1 MSLDWCQGIREACTY
16 WSEAKMFHQTFEAL
30 EQSLEQDNDACI
42 DGAKAVVEEL
52 CRIIVECFH
61 SAQNPILPAK
71 DSPSLTDW
79 MGAANRALKLGDVR
93 DNQFRKLVISH
104 NKMAEALND
113 MRNASGPVSH
123 GKAPFLER
131 LSIHHRRSVVL
142 SADAIVS
149 FLHKAYLD
157 SQLNPASS
165 KEPWERFAMENELID
180 KFVRLSIDDEDEPQT
195 LKVLLPNGDE
205 FPLEIPVSQLLYE
218 MDRGVY
224 IEALMAAQSAQI
236 SGAELESEV

>member
-1 MSLDWCQGIREACTY
+1 MSLDWCQGIREACAY
-16 WSEAKMFHQTFEAL
+16 WPEAKMFHQTFEAL

-71 DSPSLTDW
+71 ENPSLTDW
-79 MGAANRALKLGDVR
+79 MGAAIRALKLGDIR
-93 DNQFRKLVISH
+93 DNQFQKLVSSH
-104 NKMAEALND
+104 NKMAVALNE
-113 MRNASGPVSH
+113 MRNESGPVSH

-131 LSIHHRRSVVL
+131 LSVHHRRTAVL

-165 KEPWERFAMENELID
+165 KEPWERFTQENGLID
-180 KFVRLSIDDEDEPQT
+180 KFVRLSIDDQEEPQI
-195 LKVLLPNGDE
+195 LKILLPNGDE
-205 FPLEIPVSQLLYE
+205 FPLEIPVSQLLYA

-224 IEALMAAQSAQI
+224 VEALMAAQSAQA
-236 SGAELESEV
+236 SGAEPESDA